1 MVDKAKKQLVVIG
14 RIIDY
19 QENTVDTN
27 FVINYGED
35 KGMAKLAENVKKKFK
50 FGDLVTVFGQLVN
63 RSVEQDVEE
72 EEDDL
77 LSALGGKAQ
86 PSHAKRANFTYEREM
101 TIDGVL
107 DWQKGFYSEED
118 FYASEII
125 EEEEDSLVSEL
136 GGKSAPK
143 NDNPFA
149 EPEDEDEVDPFSD
162 DPFADDDGDNS
173 MPF

>member
-1 MVDKAKKQLVVIG
+1 M
-14 RIIDY
+14 
-19 QENTVDTN
+19 
-27 FVINYGED
+27 
-35 KGMAKLAENVKKKFK
+35 
-50 FGDLVTVFGQLVN
+50 VTVFGQLVN
-63 RSVEQDVEE
+63 RTVEQDVEE

-86 PSHAKRANFTYEREM
+86 PSHAKRANFSYEREM

-107 DWQKGFYSEED
+107 EWEKGFYSEED
-118 FYASEII
+118 FYANEII
-125 EEEEDSLVSEL
+125 EEEEESDLTSEL

-149 EPEDEDEVDPFSD
+149 ELADEDEEEEVDPFSD
-162 DPFADDDGDNS
+162 DPFADDEDDISDDDS